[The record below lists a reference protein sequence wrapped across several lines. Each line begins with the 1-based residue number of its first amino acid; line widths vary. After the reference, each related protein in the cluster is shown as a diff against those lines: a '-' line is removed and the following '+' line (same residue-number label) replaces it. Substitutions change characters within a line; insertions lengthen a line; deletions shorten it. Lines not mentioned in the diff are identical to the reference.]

1 MITKKKEI
9 QQPKIPRRIKEKKET
24 NKLEELKEED
34 NVLFLSKVRFVL
46 ILFVLMTINKQQIEK
61 IYF

>member
-34 NVLFLSKVRFVL
+34 KRSLS
-46 ILFVLMTINKQQIEK
+46 I
-61 IYF
+61 